1 MRSHADRSFPETD
14 MKTSTKALLISL
26 AIVMLPIAMILA
38 YVYLYIPS
46 LYTPEKLEKQGERA
60 YLEGREFGKT
70 TNEQGCF
77 VEATGRA
84 ANRTLNVIK
93 GHPWLSGCLYA
104 SEMSPDFCDG
114 IPLPKKEPDL
124 ERQKAICAERKMG
137 EYCLYFMP
145 VVETFCHQ

>member
-1 MRSHADRSFPETD
+1 
-14 MKTSTKALLISL
+14 MKTSTKALLVSL
-26 AIVMLPIAMILA
+26 FIVMLPIAMILA

-46 LYTPEKLEKQGERA
+46 LYTPEKLQKQGERA

-84 ANRTLNVIK
+84 ANRTLNVIN
-93 GHPWLSGCLYA
+93 GQPWLSGCLYA
-104 SEMSPDFCDG
+104 SEMSPGFCDG

-145 VVETFCHQ
+145 VVEEFCHE